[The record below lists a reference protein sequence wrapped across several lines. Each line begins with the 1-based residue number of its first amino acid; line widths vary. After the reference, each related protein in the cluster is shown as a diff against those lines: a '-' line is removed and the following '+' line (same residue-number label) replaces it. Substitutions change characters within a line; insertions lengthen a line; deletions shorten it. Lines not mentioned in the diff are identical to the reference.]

1 MSRVVVTGAGG
12 MLGRAVLEEIAGSV
26 GFTRQQLDVC
36 DERAVRSAL
45 QRERPHWVVHCAA
58 YTNVDGAES
67 EPEMANRVNGE
78 GAGIVARAAAEVG
91 AGIVYISSDYV
102 FDGSKRSPYVEDDP
116 TNPIS
121 AYGRSKL
128 AGERAVA
135 ESNDN
140 HLIVRTAWL
149 FGPYG
154 RNFVETILALARERE
169 SLLVVHDQV
178 GCPTYTR
185 HLAAAIAALLESPA
199 RGVHH
204 VAGGG
209 ACSWFEFASEA
220 VQLAGIECAVEPC
233 TTDQFPRPAARPEN
247 SVLRATREQT
257 PRLPHWRSGL
267 RAYLAE
273 RGLLASTRDGDVVP
287 PEVKTG

>member
-1 MSRVVVTGAGG
+1 MSRVLVTGAGG
-12 MLGRAVLEEIAGSV
+12 MLGRVVLEEIPGAV
-26 GFTRQQLDVC
+26 GATRQELDIC
-36 DERAVRSAL
+36 DERQARAVLA
-45 QRERPHWVVHCAA
+45 RERPHWVVHCAA
-58 YTNVDGAES
+58 YTNVDGAEA
-67 EPEMANRVNGE
+67 EPEEALRVNGE

-102 FDGSKRSPYVEDDP
+102 FDGSKGSPYVEDDA
-116 TNPIS
+116 TGPIS

-128 AGERAVA
+128 AGEQAVTEA
-135 ESNDN
+135 NDN
-140 HLIVRTAWL
+140 HLIVRTSWL

-154 RNFVETILALARERE
+154 RNFVDTILTLARERE
-169 SLLVVHDQV
+169 KLQVVHDQI

-185 HLAAAIAALLESPA
+185 HLARAIAQLLEAPA

-220 VQLAGIECAVEPC
+220 VRLAGVACNVEPC
-233 TTDQFPRPAARPEN
+233 TTEQFPRPAPRPAN

-257 PRLPHWRSGL
+257 PRLDHWRVGL

-273 RGLLASTRDGDVVP
+273 RGWLVTSPDPDTVP
-287 PEVKTG
+287 PEVATG